1 MEKETIALTDIT
13 VDLRLNIRESLD
25 DETIKRYTENFEQ
38 LPPAVVFESDDTYLL
53 ADGFHRYE
61 AANKLGR
68 DEIEVE
74 VRHGTRQD
82 AEEYA
87 ALANLKHGKP
97 LTRKE
102 RRKAV
107 ERMLML
113 HSERAN
119 AWIAEDT
126 GVSKNT
132 VAKYREELESKCQID
147 RCSTFRTKDGR
158 EFPREIKQPSKDEQV
173 SDEEPTPTKVPP
185 IEDEQPEAEEPQ
197 FYCDERFVSL
207 DDIQEYVGQIVE
219 VTVSVG
225 RRGSNVIKRGT
236 ILEIIEEDGA
246 FMLSFETEDGDKR
259 QFPTGTTTDEPTDEG
274 IIEIRTIDQPAQVV
288 AHNEVASSISE
299 EEEAPKEEVRDEN
312 DTSTNSEAWKTF
324 SEYYDWIRD
333 YALSLASQG
342 NIQSFSEICTR
353 LETLVKQLEKERAEV
368 AANLAA

>member
-158 EFPREIKQPSKDEQV
+158 EFPREIKQPS
-173 SDEEPTPTKVPP
+173 
-185 IEDEQPEAEEPQ
+185 
-197 FYCDERFVSL
+197 
-207 DDIQEYVGQIVE
+207 
-219 VTVSVG
+219 
-225 RRGSNVIKRGT
+225 
-236 ILEIIEEDGA
+236 
-246 FMLSFETEDGDKR
+246 
-259 QFPTGTTTDEPTDEG
+259 
-274 IIEIRTIDQPAQVV
+274 
-288 AHNEVASSISE
+288 
-299 EEEAPKEEVRDEN
+299 
-312 DTSTNSEAWKTF
+312 
-324 SEYYDWIRD
+324 
-333 YALSLASQG
+333 
-342 NIQSFSEICTR
+342 
-353 LETLVKQLEKERAEV
+353 
-368 AANLAA
+368 